1 MLESL
6 LSAFNHTQNFPVELW
21 TSKISNQQALTI
33 IFFSLVLL
41 IGMALK
47 LEKVGANFFF
57 SPKSQSISIQCPS
70 LPSVATDD
78 RKQFHCLNIV
88 LNN

>member
-47 LEKVGANFFF
+47 LEKVGANFF
-57 SPKSQSISIQCPS
+57 KSQSISIQCPS